1 MKINKKVSDSLNWL
15 IKHVALM
22 SHFIVSHLVWRW
34 CGGEFFFFSRIIAM
48 ATGLQECVWGFCVFS
63 LGRQGVFVVKGHGN
77 L

>member
-22 SHFIVSHLVWRW
+22 SHLVWRW
-34 CGGEFFFFSRIIAM
+34 CGGEFFFFFSRIIAM
-48 ATGLQECVWGFCVFS
+48 ATGLQECVWGFCVCVFS
-63 LGRQGVFVVKGHGN
+63 LGRQGVFVVKGRGN